1 MGVKGKSF
9 LITGKNCSF
18 NFSNYPDKKDRANI
32 LLRYIDNKIPLIFH
46 ELELD
51 LPKNKIEIYFYDE
64 SKACYDNEKKIIKYG
79 ISLSQK
85 DLGCLIHEVVHYAQN
100 YEFFDGEDQIEN
112 AVIAE
117 GMADY
122 FRHKLSD
129 NGWDNPD
136 EPNPYP
142 HNKFHSVECR
152 PCMAEFIRCLEKKS
166 GDDRFIVKLH
176 LFLKNKNC
184 DDQDRVNPFMQ
195 RYFKKDFKPLLD
207 EFEILKSKIVSNNIT

>member
-1 MGVKGKSF
+1 MGNEKKSF
-9 LITGKNCSF
+9 LINGKYCTF

-32 LLRYIDNKIPLIFH
+32 LLRYIDNKILLIFH

-51 LPKNKIEIYFYDE
+51 LPKNKTEIYFYDE
-64 SKACYDNEKKIIKYG
+64 AKAHYDPVTKIIRYG
-79 ISLSQK
+79 LRLSQK

-100 YEFFDGEDQIEN
+100 YQFFAGEDQIEN
-112 AVIAE
+112 TVIAE

-129 NGWDNPD
+129 DGWDNSD

-152 PCMAEFIRCLEKKS
+152 PCMAKFIRWLEKKS
-166 GDDRFIVKLH
+166 GRERFIVKLH
-176 LFLKNKNC
+176 LFLKDKKR
-184 DDQDRVNPFMQ
+184 DDKSGVNPFMQ
-195 RYFKKDFKPLLD
+195 NNFGKDFKPLLD
-207 EFEILKSKIVSNNIT
+207 EFEIAKSDKTNTTP